1 MHSLHSLL
9 QRRAGA
15 CQEAGGSLQRF
26 VGHNG
31 VERNAAQRLAVFDL
45 EQVLGHGRRSRAL
58 SRAPPNDMDVGRANC
73 WAPCKKMGSVRVFY
87 YCRTYYKAVRVGGF
101 FCEGLMNVL
110 HVRFEKFVFEEKP
123 ANWIEKIEILAI
135 SEFEG
140 HSVCVC
146 VFLCFM

>member
-73 WAPCKKMGSVRVFY
+73 WAPCKKNG
-87 YCRTYYKAVRVGGF
+87 
-101 FCEGLMNVL
+101 E
-110 HVRFEKFVFEEKP
+110 
-123 ANWIEKIEILAI
+123 
-135 SEFEG
+135 
-140 HSVCVC
+140 CVC
-146 VFLCFM
+146 VLLLQDLLQSCARGGVFFARV

>member
-1 MHSLHSLL
+1 
-9 QRRAGA
+9 
-15 CQEAGGSLQRF
+15 
-26 VGHNG
+26 
-31 VERNAAQRLAVFDL
+31 
-45 EQVLGHGRRSRAL
+45 
-58 SRAPPNDMDVGRANC
+58 
-73 WAPCKKMGSVRVFY
+73 
-87 YCRTYYKAVRVGGF
+87 
-101 FCEGLMNVL
+101 MNVL

>member
-1 MHSLHSLL
+1 MVSMHSLHSLL

-73 WAPCKKMGSVRVFY
+73 WAPCKKMG
-87 YCRTYYKAVRVGGF
+87 
-101 FCEGLMNVL
+101 
-110 HVRFEKFVFEEKP
+110 
-123 ANWIEKIEILAI
+123 
-135 SEFEG
+135 
-140 HSVCVC
+140 VCVC
-146 VFLCFM
+146 FITAGPITKLCAWGGGFARV

>member
-1 MHSLHSLL
+1 MVSMHSLHSLL

-73 WAPCKKMGSVRVFY
+73 WAPCKKMGSVCVFY

-101 FCEGLMNVL
+101 FLRGFDECFACEV
-110 HVRFEKFVFEEKP
+110 
-123 ANWIEKIEILAI
+123 
-135 SEFEG
+135 
-140 HSVCVC
+140 
-146 VFLCFM
+146 